1 MRYVL
6 VTFTALLVILVIL
19 IPWTMMSGLRDRDEE
34 DPGRNEEEVAPEPG
48 DVYYPSNPTVD
59 VFVSRTEEVSTLS
72 LEEYVVGVVAA
83 EMPASF
89 HLEALK
95 AQSVLARTYAV
106 AKLRDYGGA
115 GTAAAPDADISDN
128 PDFDQAWIDSD
139 QMRDRWGFLGYW
151 LNRGKIEEA
160 VEATRGLVVTYE
172 GDLIE
177 AVYHSTSGGQ
187 TEDAADVWGNP
198 FPYLLSVSSPYEE
211 HSPYSLTRHS
221 FSWDMLA
228 QRVGVSAALLMASLE
243 NPAIPAVEVT
253 SLTDT
258 GRVAQVTVGGREFTG
273 RDIRQL
279 LNLPSTWWEI
289 EEDADGV
296 TFWVRGFG
304 HGVGMSQYGADGMA
318 GQGYS
323 FREIISHY
331 YPGATLRSLEE
342 VTIADR

>member
-19 IPWTMMSGLRDRDEE
+19 IPWTMMSGLRDRSEA
-34 DPGRNEEEVAPEPG
+34 DPGREEEEAEPAPGEAR
-48 DVYYPSNPTVD
+48 YPTNPTVE
-59 VFVSRTEEVSTLS
+59 VFISRTQQVSALP

-83 EMPASF
+83 EMPTTF
-89 HLEALK
+89 GLEALK
-95 AQSVLARTYAV
+95 AQAVLARTYAV
-106 AKLRDYGGA
+106 AKLRQFGGS
-115 GTAAAPDADISDN
+115 GTTAAPDADISDN
-128 PDFDQAWIDSD
+128 PDFDQAWIDND

-172 GDLIE
+172 GGLIE
-177 AVYHSTSGGQ
+177 AVYHSTSGGK

-198 FPYLLSVSSPYEE
+198 FPYLLSVPSPYEE
-211 HSPYSLTRHS
+211 HSPYSLTRHH
-221 FSWDMLA
+221 FSWARLG
-228 QRVGVSAALLMASLE
+228 QLVGVSGALLAASSE
-243 NPAIPAVEVT
+243 NPAIPAVEIT
-253 SLTDT
+253 SLTGT
-258 GRVAQVTVGGREFTG
+258 GRVARATVGGREFTG

-289 EEDADGV
+289 EENADGV

-318 GQGYS
+318 DQGYS

-331 YPGATLRSLEE
+331 YPGCTLRSLEE
-342 VTIADR
+342 VTIAER